1 MYSYRKRWK
10 NYIKIAR
17 SFFMKRFFKYASF
30 LLMLSLLLSLVSC
43 RDKGE
48 SYTLRLGSYRV
59 EGGVAYA
66 ALLTDAEDKII
77 LARIDE
83 IELSGDPVSKKAM
96 GDSYGME
103 AAGAIGEWYEQ
114 VAYLERALIGRSYDE
129 AIELKTGDTALVAG
143 CTIAVEGLISAV
155 GAAFLDEGV
164 TVMGDN
170 PVIALTLGALSS
182 GDGYI
187 VSGGAAVLYR
197 GYTLGQRTEIRRNEK
212 GA

>member
-1 MYSYRKRWK
+1 
-10 NYIKIAR
+10 
-17 SFFMKRFFKYASF
+17 MKRFFKYAVF
-30 LLMLSLLLSLVSC
+30 LLLLSLLLSLVSC
-43 RDKGE
+43 RDTGE
-48 SYTLRLGSYRV
+48 SYTLRIGSYRV

-66 ALLTDAEDKII
+66 ALLTDAEDKIV

-83 IELSGDPVSKKAM
+83 IELSGDPVSKKVM

-114 VAYLERALIGRSYDE
+114 TAYLERALIGRSYDDLT
-129 AIELKTGDTALVAG
+129 ELKTGDPALVAG
-143 CTIAVEGLISAV
+143 CTIAVEGLVSAV

-164 TVMGDN
+164 TVTAEA
-170 PVIALTLGALSS
+170 PIIALTLGAISS
-182 GDGYI
+182 SDGYI